1 MREGGRSMNKYNH
14 SCISVALDFD
24 KRNWILLDFSSVH
37 NAKASCES
45 LNDITSYTVFA
56 IDYEE
61 DFVNTVNRIS
71 PNELHY
77 NKNFIDYIRLHHKLS
92 TSEIETIY
100 SKLIQ
105 AKVKGYNMQYKRKEI
120 REKNFNDCREKL
132 FNYAWKKYRYYL
144 QGSIDNPKTETDIV
158 NWIDTIISEIVNN
171 PRSKFHIYG

>member
-1 MREGGRSMNKYNH
+1 MKFYQKYLIEFTKFYLQQCNCIYKDKRKEIWAQGGRSMNKYNH

-105 AKVKGYNMQYKRKEI
+105 AKVKQEVR
-120 REKNFNDCREKL
+120 
-132 FNYAWKKYRYYL
+132 
-144 QGSIDNPKTETDIV
+144 V
-158 NWIDTIISEIVNN
+158 
-171 PRSKFHIYG
+171 

>member
-24 KRNWILLDFSSVH
+24 KRNWILLDFSSVR

-105 AKVKGYNMQYKRKEI
+105 AKVKQEVR
-120 REKNFNDCREKL
+120 
-132 FNYAWKKYRYYL
+132 
-144 QGSIDNPKTETDIV
+144 V
-158 NWIDTIISEIVNN
+158 
-171 PRSKFHIYG
+171 

>member
-1 MREGGRSMNKYNH
+1 MCDYCKENYLNKNM
-14 SCISVALDFD
+14 STD
-24 KRNWILLDFSSVH
+24 KY
-37 NAKASCES
+37 CEITIID
-45 LNDITSYTVFA
+45 NDIE

-105 AKVKGYNMQYKRKEI
+105 AKVKQEVR
-120 REKNFNDCREKL
+120 
-132 FNYAWKKYRYYL
+132 
-144 QGSIDNPKTETDIV
+144 V
-158 NWIDTIISEIVNN
+158 
-171 PRSKFHIYG
+171 